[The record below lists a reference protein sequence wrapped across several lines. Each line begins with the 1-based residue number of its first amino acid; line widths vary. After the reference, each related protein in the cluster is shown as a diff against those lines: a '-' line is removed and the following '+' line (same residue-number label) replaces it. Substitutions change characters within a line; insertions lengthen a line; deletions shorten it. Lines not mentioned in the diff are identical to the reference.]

1 LTIDRSINNISGVA
15 IRATSEER
23 REQVIAAAVKEFA
36 ANGFHATSTGAIAKR
51 AGISQP
57 YIYALFPNKHELF
70 LAVHRH
76 VVDRIRRAFL
86 EAARGGATPE
96 DRLSSMGHAYVELL
110 ADRDEIL
117 VQMQAHAAAGDPA
130 LREPVRQEFLRL
142 TEDVRRMS
150 GASMEQVVAFFAKGM
165 LLNVVA
171 ALELPD
177 EFVPGSEAEASA
189 SDAAPPESA
198 AAPPESAA
206 APPESAAASPA
217 SAAASPA
224 SASRD

>member
-1 LTIDRSINNISGVA
+1 MSVRVS
-15 IRATSEER
+15 SEQR
-23 REQVIAAAVKEFA
+23 REQVIDAAVTEFA

-76 VVDRIRRAFL
+76 VVDRIRRVFL
-86 EAARGGATPE
+86 EAARGGADTE
-96 DRLSSMGHAYVELL
+96 ERLHNMGNAYIALL
-110 ADRDEIL
+110 DDRDLIL

-142 TEDVRRMS
+142 AEDIRQMS
-150 GASMEQVVAFFAKGM
+150 GASQEKVAQFLAVGM

-171 ALELPD
+171 ALELP
-177 EFVPGSEAEASA
+177 EGFVAM
-189 SDAAPPESA
+189 SD
-198 AAPPESAA
+198 
-206 APPESAAASPA
+206 
-217 SAAASPA
+217 
-224 SASRD
+224 

>member
-1 LTIDRSINNISGVA
+1 MA
-15 IRATSEER
+15 IRSTSEER
-23 REQVIAAAVKEFA
+23 REQVIEAAVKEFA

-70 LAVHRH
+70 LAVHKH

-96 DRLSSMGHAYVELL
+96 ERLTSMGHAYYQLL
-110 ADRDEIL
+110 ANRDEIL
-117 VQMQAHAAAGDPA
+117 VQMQAHAASGDPE

-142 TEDVRRMS
+142 VEDVRRMS
-150 GASMEQVVAFFAKGM
+150 GASDEQVVAFFAKGM

-171 ALELPD
+171 ALELP
-177 EFVPGSEAEASA
+177 EELVTTA
-189 SDAAPPESA
+189 DAP
-198 AAPPESAA
+198 
-206 APPESAAASPA
+206 PA
-217 SAAASPA
+217 SAAAA
-224 SASRD
+224 SAHAG

>member
-1 LTIDRSINNISGVA
+1 MPAMVVRS
-15 IRATSEER
+15 TSEER

-36 ANGFHATSTGAIAKR
+36 AHGFHAASTGAIAKR

-76 VVDRIRRAFL
+76 VIDRIRRAFL

-96 DRLSSMGHAYVELL
+96 ERLSSMGLAYGELL
-110 ADRDEIL
+110 AHRDEIL
-117 VQMQAHAAAGDPA
+117 VQMQAHAAAGDPT

-142 TEDVRRMS
+142 REDIRRMS
-150 GASMEQVVAFFAKGM
+150 GASEEQVTEFLAMGM
-165 LLNVVA
+165 LLNVAA

-177 EFVPGSEAEASA
+177 ECLPMSGE
-189 SDAAPPESA
+189 A
-198 AAPPESAA
+198 AA
-206 APPESAAASPA
+206 
-217 SAAASPA
+217 
-224 SASRD
+224 

>member
-1 LTIDRSINNISGVA
+1 MGVRS
-15 IRATSEER
+15 TSEER
-23 REQVIAAAVKEFA
+23 REQVIEAAVKEFA
-36 ANGFHATSTGAIAKR
+36 ANGFHATSTGAIARR

-86 EAARGGATPE
+86 EAARGGADPE
-96 DRLSSMGHAYVELL
+96 ERLRSMGHAYVELL

-130 LREPVRQEFLRL
+130 LRESVRQEFLRL

-150 GASMEQVVAFFAKGM
+150 GASQEQLVAFFAKGM

-171 ALELPD
+171 ALELPE
-177 EFVPGSEAEASA
+177 EFVPVSEAETSA
-189 SDAAPPESA
+189 SDAAPPASA
-198 AAPPESAA
+198 GVPPAPPAFR
-206 APPESAAASPA
+206 
-217 SAAASPA
+217 
-224 SASRD
+224 SASHR

>member
-1 LTIDRSINNISGVA
+1 MSAMAVRT
-15 IRATSEER
+15 TSEER
-23 REQVIAAAVKEFA
+23 REQVIDAAVREFA
-36 ANGFHATSTGAIAKR
+36 ANGFHATSTTAIAKR

-86 EAARGGATPE
+86 EAARGGADPQE
-96 DRLSSMGHAYVELL
+96 RLTSMGHAYMELL

-130 LREPVRQEFLRL
+130 LRDPVRHEFLRL

-150 GASMEQVVAFFAKGM
+150 GAPEEQVVEFMAKGM
-165 LLNVVA
+165 LLNVAA

-177 EFVPGSEAEASA
+177 GFVP
-189 SDAAPPESA
+189 AP
-198 AAPPESAA
+198 
-206 APPESAAASPA
+206 SP
-217 SAAASPA
+217 
-224 SASRD
+224 D